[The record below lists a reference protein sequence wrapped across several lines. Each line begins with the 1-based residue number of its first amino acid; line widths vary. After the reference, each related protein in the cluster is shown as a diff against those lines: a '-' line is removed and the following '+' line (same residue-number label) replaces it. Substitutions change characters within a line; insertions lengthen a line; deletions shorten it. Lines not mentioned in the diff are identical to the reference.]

1 MPRVSSHDDW
11 SDDDSSDDEPWDD
24 DDDSS
29 ETVACPHC
37 GAEMYEDS
45 IRCPVCGEYVTH
57 STSALMGRPMW
68 YVLLGLAGVIAVIA
82 VLSGLAFLF

>member
-1 MPRVSSHDDW
+1 MPRVSSDDDW
-11 SDDDSSDDEPWDD
+11 PDDDASDDESWDD

-29 ETVACPHC
+29 ETVPCPHC

-57 STSALMGRPMW
+57 GASALSGRPMW
-68 YVLLGLAGVIAVIA
+68 YILLGIAGVIAAIA
-82 VLSGLAFLF
+82 ALLGLAFLF